1 MVSCTYLTK
10 YFYILHD
17 LISVLQCLLFPQLFI
32 DLEESIFDLKTY
44 FDFKGRFPY
53 LRFSSQSKYLY
64 RKKWFSSTKI
74 KLQILS
80 NKNKNFSNT
89 GRQFFSRPT
98 LYVSQSAYLPFD
110 HSVTLLL
117 CHSVTLSFFHFA
129 TVSLCYSVTP
139 SLRHSVTLTLWHSV
153 TLSHYHSV
161 TLSFC
166 HSVTLSLCHDVWLPR
181 SLTLSLS
188 LSSPTPLSLSPHS
201 LTRSL
206 SNWAI
211 LPICKVIGP
220 SVWSISQSSIL
231 SLPQSLNLPC
241 LSLSL
246 SFRQSASLFNIL
258 LVSPPFSKFDCLS
271 IYLCISHLF
280 VFVFRS
286 SSCQTSCACSRAR
299 PPSD

>member
-1 MVSCTYLTK
+1 MMLLLAEITRSNSWLDGVLYLLNDILI
-10 YFYILHD
+10 YFTWSYFSLTR
-17 LISVLQCLLFPQLFI
+17 LLFLQLFI

-117 CHSVTLSFFHFA
+117 CYSVTLSFFHFV

-139 SLRHSVTLTLWHSV
+139 SLCNSV
-153 TLSHYHSV
+153 TLSLNHSV
-161 TLSFC
+161 TPSLCHIIILSHCHSVPLLLC
-166 HSVTLSLCHDVWLPR
+166 HSVTLSLCHSVTMSD
-181 SLTLSLS
+181 SLALSLS
-188 LSSPTPLSLSPHS
+188 QSLSPPLRLSPSLPHSPALSLAHS
-201 LTRSL
+201 LTV
-206 SNWAI
+206 
-211 LPICKVIGP
+211 PFCQ
-220 SVWSISQSSIL
+220 SVRLLARQSDQLVSHL
-231 SLPQSLNLPC
+231 FSRC
-241 LSLSL
+241 LSLSI
-246 SFRQSASLFNIL
+246 FHNIFCQP
-258 LVSPPFSKFDCLS
+258 V
-271 IYLCISHLF
+271 ISS
-280 VFVFRS
+280 VCKSV
-286 SSCQTSCACSRAR
+286 
-299 PPSD
+299 

>member
-1 MVSCTYLTK
+1 MMLLLAEITRSNSWLDGVLYLLNEIFL
-10 YFYILHD
+10 YFTWSYFSLTR
-17 LISVLQCLLFPQLFI
+17 LLFLQLFI

-117 CHSVTLSFFHFA
+117 CYSVTLSFFHFV

-139 SLRHSVTLTLWHSV
+139 SLCNSVTLSLNHSVTPSLCHSV

-166 HSVTLSLCHDVWLPR
+166 PSVTLSLCHHVWLPR
-181 SLTLSLS
+181 SLTLSIS
-188 LSSPTPLSLSPHS
+188 LSSPPPLSLSPPLSRS

-206 SNWAI
+206 SNCAI

-231 SLPQSLNLPC
+231 SLPQSLNLP
-241 LSLSL
+241 
-246 SFRQSASLFNIL
+246 
-258 LVSPPFSKFDCLS
+258 
-271 IYLCISHLF
+271 
-280 VFVFRS
+280 
-286 SSCQTSCACSRAR
+286 
-299 PPSD
+299 